1 MKQLL
6 YYLLLGTRGG
16 ETRARILNSIKNKP
30 INANQLASELKLDY
44 KTIQHHLRIL
54 VKNNIL
60 KTINGNSYGVVYF
73 LSEYMEQN
81 IFLFVEIWDRFGKK

>member
-60 KTINGNSYGVVYF
+60 KTISGNSYGAVYF

-81 IFLFVEIWDRFGKK
+81 ISLFVEIWDRFGKK

>member
-16 ETRARILNSIKNKP
+16 ETRAKILNSIKNKP
-30 INANQLASELKLDY
+30 LNANQLASELKLDY

-60 KTINGNSYGVVYF
+60 KTINGNSYGAVYF
-73 LSEYMEQN
+73 LSEYMEKN
-81 IFLFVEIWDRFGKK
+81 FKLFGEIWGKFWKK